1 MVLTTSE
8 EQGLARLTLLSL
20 LQPRAEPY
28 EFSLPSGEW
37 PSGMLGRGTY
47 SAKVRREQGCRPL
60 LLQPCSVLRRA
71 GLQTKVSD
79 DDGGVHAQLAW
90 SFEVK
95 REWE

>member
-1 MVLTTSE
+1 MTIDLPLPFV
-8 EQGLARLTLLSL
+8 
-20 LQPRAEPY
+20 QPRAEPY

-47 SAKVRREQGCRPL
+47 SAKVRRAAYSRSLYGIV
-60 LLQPCSVLRRA
+60 CSSA

-90 SFEVK
+90 SFEVR

>member
-1 MVLTTSE
+1 MVLSTSA
-8 EQGLARLTLLSL
+8 EQVARLSLPSL

-47 SAKVRREQGCRPL
+47 SAKVRQGRVFRPASSL
-60 LLQPCSVLRRA
+60 DSVLRHA